1 MSNQELSN
9 HYEPREQFMDLH
21 TRQVR
26 WACVVAHRRAGKTV
40 ACVNELITRALY
52 TQKKNARYGYIA
64 PFYRQAKDVAWQYL
78 KEYAEPFAARIREAD
93 LRVELINGS
102 WITLYGS
109 DNPDALRGLYLDG
122 AVLDEYGDSR
132 PSLWGEVVRPT
143 LSDRKGWA
151 IFIGT
156 PKGRNHFYEINK
168 QSKQS
173 ERWINVTLRASETGL
188 LDDEEIEDLREQLSE
203 EQYEQEME
211 CSFEAAVLGT
221 YYAAIINMLEKKQQI
236 SPEAAEYD
244 PQFPVSV
251 AMDIGYTDSTAMWFW
266 QPRPDGIAVIDYE
279 EAQSQPLEYYF
290 ELLLNKAYQ
299 YDKIWLPHDA
309 RAKTLQTGRS
319 TVEQFL
325 NPEQIDPKFKGISFP
340 VDITPSLKK
349 QHGIDAA
356 RLILPKCY
364 INQTTCS
371 EGIEALRAYRRKYN
385 DITKSLSNEPLHD
398 WASDGADAFR
408 YMALVTKDKSFSP
421 APTPIASEQASKTGY
436 NLNGLF
442 AEREKPRSIYARRR
456 I

>member
-1 MSNQELSN
+1 MSEQVLTN
-9 HYEPREQFMDLH
+9 HYEPREEFMPLH
-21 TRQVR
+21 TRQTR

-78 KEYAEPFAARIREAD
+78 KEYAESFATRVREAD
-93 LRVELINGS
+93 LRVELINGA

-156 PKGRNHFYEINK
+156 PKGRNHFYDINQ

-173 ERWINVTLRASETGL
+173 DRWINLTLRASETGL
-188 LDDEEIEDLREQLSE
+188 LDQEEIEDLKEQLSE

-221 YYAAIINMLEKKQQI
+221 YYANIVNMMEQKGQI
-236 SPEAAEYD
+236 APEAAEYD

-279 EAQSQPLEYYF
+279 EAQGQPLET
-290 ELLLNKAYQ
+290 LL
-299 YDKIWLPHDA
+299 
-309 RAKTLQTGRS
+309 
-319 TVEQFL
+319 
-325 NPEQIDPKFKGISFP
+325 
-340 VDITPSLKK
+340 
-349 QHGIDAA
+349 
-356 RLILPKCY
+356 
-364 INQTTCS
+364 
-371 EGIEALRAYRRKYN
+371 
-385 DITKSLSNEPLHD
+385 
-398 WASDGADAFR
+398 
-408 YMALVTKDKSFSP
+408 
-421 APTPIASEQASKTGY
+421 
-436 NLNGLF
+436 
-442 AEREKPRSIYARRR
+442 
-456 I
+456 